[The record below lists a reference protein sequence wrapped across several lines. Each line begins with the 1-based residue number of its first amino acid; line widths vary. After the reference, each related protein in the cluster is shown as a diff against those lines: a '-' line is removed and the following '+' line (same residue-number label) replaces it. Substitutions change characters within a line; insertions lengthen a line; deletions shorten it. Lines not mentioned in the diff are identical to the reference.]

1 MNPDS
6 FRMHEAIC
14 VVVCFPPPVLHADIV
29 SELARIV
36 PALNA
41 DHILL
46 ATPEECLD
54 YTQLSLRGL
63 KDAVRMV
70 MQALMDKFDPNPEKQ
85 LLGNALYVSNGQYQ
99 RLVKSDIL
107 NENKVQEIVHTALA
121 PAANSFKLL
130 KFSGDALVLDQIKEA
145 IPVVTHKGIKCDSCG
160 EMPYHGTVKIHACLK
175 AENYCMECLGQ
186 AVLEN
191 KTWPLRCRYCD
202 ELIRLIFVTRSVS
215 EENLQRCA
223 RAAFEQYVL
232 RDSRLVYCQRSGC
245 GQLIR
250 LPAPL
255 PKFMPK
261 RPLGWGKPVFCPGCF
276 DEICLICKDSHEG
289 MSCAQSKQVWE
300 QELGAKRKAP
310 EDLGEE
316 VKSCPGCGE
325 RVRREGLSGH
335 VRCVVCKTKWCF
347 VCEFVVPTGRTW
359 SEEAVSHAE
368 HHSLMDLE
376 QQGTAD
382 RDAMST
388 L

>member
-41 DHILL
+41 DHFLL

-70 MQALMDKFDPNPEKQ
+70 MQALMDKFDPAPETQ
-85 LLGNALYVSNGQYQ
+85 LMGNALYVSNGQYQ
-99 RLVKSDIL
+99 RLVKSDVL
-107 NENKVQEIVHTALA
+107 SENKVQEVVHTALA
-121 PAANSFKLL
+121 PATNSFKLH
-130 KFSGDALVLDQIKEA
+130 KFSGDPLVLDQIKEA
-145 IPVVTHKGIKCDSCG
+145 IPAVTHKNIKCDSCG
-160 EMPYHGTVKIHACLK
+160 EMPYRGTVKIHACLK

-186 AVLEN
+186 AFPDI
-191 KTWPLRCRYCD
+191 KAWPARCRYCD
-202 ELIRLIFVTRSVS
+202 GLIRLIFVTRSLS

-223 RAAFEQYVL
+223 RAAFKQYVQ
-232 RDSRLVYCQRSGC
+232 RDARLVYCQRAWC
-245 GQLIR
+245 GRLIR
-250 LPAPL
+250 LPEPL

-276 DEICLICKDSHEG
+276 DEICMVCKRSHEG
-289 MSCAQSKQVWE
+289 MSCTQSRQERE
-300 QELGAKRKAP
+300 QELGSKGDME
-310 EDLGEE
+310 ED

-325 RVRREGLSGH
+325 RAQREGLSDRVH
-335 VRCVVCKTKWCF
+335 CVVCESKWCF
-347 VCEFVVPTGRTW
+347 ICEFVLPVDRTW
-359 SEEAVSHAE
+359 AEEAEKHAE
-368 HHSLMDLE
+368 YHSLMALG
-376 QQGTAD
+376 QQKAVASDTE
-382 RDAMST
+382 ST